1 MSPNQTSRENAMK
14 ITGNLASHSRV
25 IARSRLSVNYS
36 RAIARPGAAVRGKLA
51 ANHSRAI
58 A

>member
-1 MSPNQTSRENAMK
+1 MK
-14 ITGNLASHSRV
+14 ITGNLASHSRA

-36 RAIARPGAAVRGKLA
+36 RAIAGPGAAARGKLA